1 MSILCFL
8 FQNMAIQF
16 VSSNYE
22 WLAPYALSIVLIGL
36 LFFFFRIYE
45 NWYADNKD
53 RPLYTNLFVFRKL
66 THSQIKIL
74 ELHFSFYGKLTVKQK
89 KQFQHRVSTFISEKN
104 FVGREGLHVT
114 EKMKTLIAA
123 VGVMLSFGRKNYTYS
138 LIDNILIFP
147 NEFYSNNNEAFHK
160 GEFNPK
166 EKTLVFSWKDF
177 EDGYSIEDDNINLG
191 IHEFM
196 HAMHIEAKVSNDIDA
211 SRFLKQFNE
220 ILKRLSN
227 EELKKLLDETRF
239 FRDYA
244 FTNQYEFMAVL
255 AEYFMESP
263 AELKSTFP
271 KVYNLVRTSLNM
283 RVAGY

>member
-1 MSILCFL
+1 MVLQIDT
-8 FQNMAIQF
+8 
-16 VSSNYE
+16 SNFE
-22 WLAPYALSIVLIGL
+22 WAAPYALSILLIGFA
-36 LFFFFRIYE
+36 FFFFRIFE
-45 NWYADNKD
+45 NWYADTKD
-53 RPLYTNLFVFRKL
+53 KPLYTNLFVFRKL
-66 THSQIKIL
+66 TPSQVEIL
-74 ELHFSFYGKLTVKQK
+74 KTHFSFYGKLTIKQQ
-89 KQFQHRVSTFISEKN
+89 KQFQHRVATFITEKQ
-104 FVGREGLHVT
+104 FVGREELQVT
-114 EKMKTLIAA
+114 EKMKILIAA

-138 LIDNILIFP
+138 LINTILIFP
-147 NEFYSNNNEAFHK
+147 NQFYSNSNEAFHK

-177 EDGYSIEDDNINLG
+177 EAGYAIEDDNLNLG

-220 ILKRLSN
+220 ILKRLN
-227 EELKKLLDETRF
+227 DKELKKLLDETRF

-263 AELKSTFP
+263 TELKKTFP
-271 KVYNLVRTSLNM
+271 KVYDLVQTSLNM